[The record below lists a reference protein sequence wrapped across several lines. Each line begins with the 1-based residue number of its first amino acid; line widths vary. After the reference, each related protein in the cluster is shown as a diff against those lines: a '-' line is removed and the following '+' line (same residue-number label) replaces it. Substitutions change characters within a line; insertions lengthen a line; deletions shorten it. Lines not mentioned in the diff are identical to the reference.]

1 MSTPI
6 IDPNNNANNNNNNP
20 YTNFQAGVTAA
31 LRSWSAL
38 KTAVEQSWGGSTSTQ
53 KAEEL
58 RTQLFLHFDGTSP
71 KPRMQ
76 LEELEDNL
84 LAYMEDEFGIV
95 LEDKSEIELAALIMD
110 MYELCGKGD
119 VVLANSVVENAIR
132 AEMVLKESSTMVKSV
147 IQSGDDDDDDDDM
160 EDDSDVEGDN
170 MVGGDHGGDAMTMTD
185 ANVAAAAA
193 AGVGEM
199 QQQQQQISQPAA
211 QQQQLSTVEA
221 YAAGY
226 LFGGPPKPKKELP
239 PPRQLG
245 DAEPEMPQPVLD
257 DDGFAP
263 VVTKRKGKKR

>member
-1 MSTPI
+1 
-6 IDPNNNANNNNNNP
+6 
-20 YTNFQAGVTAA
+20 
-31 LRSWSAL
+31 
-38 KTAVEQSWGGSTSTQ
+38 
-53 KAEEL
+53 
-58 RTQLFLHFDGTSP
+58 
-71 KPRMQ
+71 MQ

-119 VVLANSVVENAIR
+119 VLLANSVVENAIR
-132 AEMVLKESSTMVKSV
+132 TEMVLKESTSMVKSV
-147 IQSGDDDDDDDDM
+147 IQSGDDDDDDEM

-170 MVGGDHGGDAMTMTD
+170 MVGGDHGEVGDAMTD
-185 ANVAAAAA
+185 ANVAEAAAA
-193 AGVGEM
+193 AGAGEM
-199 QQQQQQISQPAA
+199 QQQPQQQQIIQPAA
-211 QQQQLSTVEA
+211 QQQQLSTAEA